1 MTHTL
6 SNIARRRAAWLIVGA
21 LGLGASAAMAEPT
34 AQEMKA
40 ALESRFAAINEGMSD
55 VAERCNRR
63 DFQNDPVMAMQ
74 CLQIAITGGLKNGGT
89 EVNSASFNLS
99 RFEKIA
105 CEKAQGKPGFIC
117 DYVAGMGS
125 NMRHLPPSLAA
136 LMQNGQMTQA
146 RFVRQGNRWL
156 ILDAGN

>member
-1 MTHTL
+1 MTHSIST
-6 SNIARRRAAWLIVGA
+6 IARCSAAFFLAGA
-21 LGLGASAAMAEPT
+21 LGFGASASMAEPT
-34 AQEMKA
+34 AQDMKT

-55 VAERCNRR
+55 VADRCNRR
-63 DFQNDPVMAMQ
+63 DFQNDPVLAMQ
-74 CLQIAITGGLKNGGT
+74 CLQIAMTGGLKNGGS
-89 EVNSASFNLS
+89 EVSSASFNLS

-117 DYVAGMGS
+117 DYIAGMGS
-125 NMRHLPPSLAA
+125 NMRALPPSLAA

-146 RFVRQGNRWL
+146 RFVQQGTRWL